1 MLSIDITDRQIKLV
15 RGVHSGN
22 KIRIQDADMR
32 ELSQG
37 MVSNGYVTDVPMV
50 AAELNDIIKTRDI
63 KEKEAIV
70 SITSSSIVY
79 KEMTIAKPKNMKNA
93 AVIEAMIQS
102 EMNVSSEFNISF
114 TIAGETE
121 DEEKN
126 KMLKVIAAACPQR
139 LVDGYTRLFSH
150 IGLQLKSVSISNN
163 SVTRLIINTPK
174 MADRMPMLLI
184 QIDKNFLNM
193 NLYENN
199 QLAFSRFSNID
210 PNDYENAPDYVTRA
224 VYDNLFRM
232 IQFIR
237 QRKNT
242 KPLQEILFYG
252 EIDSF
257 IEISNAISSFNVP
270 SNMLSMPT
278 SIVTS
283 AQFDFTKYANAIGA
297 LYRRN
302 KDLEHINLLEATSAK
317 ESKGSSGTLL
327 AFMGTL
333 LASAAVVG
341 AVYFGVTAYDNKL
354 HSDIDRLQA
363 QIDDPKLK
371 NDCQIVDD
379 REVMLAG
386 FRNYNTTVNSA
397 VMLFN
402 YQPKAQSLV
411 VDKLREPL
419 PKLKTPNKFGT
430 KDPSVSIVDFQPD
443 AEHNLPQGNLDY
455 TGSILKQ
462 DEFLDIETIKIEG
475 DKVTVT
481 FRGLCKGD
489 PSSIP
494 SRYANALT
502 NDVLNKYGQPYFTN
516 VEYKGFTKDNMNDL
530 GTLAILLDLA
540 REKEVAANV
549 ATEKRLYPG
558 DPLPVK
564 DADGNNQ
571 KYDTVF
577 SFEVTMRLQPGSDEL
592 HTDIDKEIMT
602 DAAETEV
609 AE

>member
-32 ELSQG
+32 ELSPG

-102 EMNVSSEFNISF
+102 EMNVTSEFNISF

-150 IGLQLKSVSISNN
+150 IGLQLKGVSISNN
-163 SVTRLIINTPK
+163 SVTRLITNTPK

-278 SIVTS
+278 SIVTT

-302 KDLEHINLLEATSAK
+302 KELEHINLLEATSAK

-341 AVYFGVTAYDNKL
+341 AVYMGATAYDGKL
-354 HSDIDRLQA
+354 HLDIDKIQD
-363 QIDDPKLK
+363 QIDDPKLI

-386 FRNYNTTVNSA
+386 FKNYNSTVNSA

-411 VDKLREPL
+411 IDKIREPL
-419 PKLKTPNKFGT
+419 PKLKNANKYGT
-430 KDPSVSIVDFQPD
+430 KVPSVSVTDAQPSE
-443 AEHNLPQGNLDY
+443 AYAQGNLDY
-455 TGSILKQ
+455 TGSILKEN
-462 DEFLDIETIKIEG
+462 EFLDIETISIQG
-475 DKVTVT
+475 DTVHIAL
-481 FRGLCKGD
+481 RGMCKGD

-494 SRYANALT
+494 SRYANYLT
-502 NDVLNKYGQPYFTN
+502 NNVLNKYGQPYFTN
-516 VEYKGFTKDNMNDL
+516 VEYSGFSKTNISDY
-530 GTLAILLDLA
+530 GTLAILLDLG
-540 REKEVAANV
+540 RGKEVAANV
-549 ATEKRLYPG
+549 SADKRLYPG
-558 DPLPVK
+558 DPLP
-564 DADGNNQ
+564 ADQ
-571 KYDTVF
+571 KYDTIF
-577 SFEVTMRLQPGSDEL
+577 SFEINMSLQPGSDEL
-592 HTDIDKEIMT
+592 HTDIDKDILG
-602 DAAETEV
+602 DAANTEV